1 MSQPRNNKK
10 RETNQKGRVKIKDGG
25 QILNTRTWRKQR
37 EMRVLAE
44 RNPAVV
50 PVGVWVESGDDEQ
63 EHPAVRASLTEELLE
78 ETRRTKEESLRQ
90 FQDAVRRRVSE
101 QARIRKQ
108 QHLQKAYKIVEREC
122 REFPQS
128 GDVVQCLTPQKSRFP
143 PWPQGELAVG
153 SPNARWVKAQ
163 ELKLASS
170 DDANQYRHQLSRIMK
185 QVRHRL
191 AACQTVRESKEF
203 SELPGGI
210 WKVSPTRDKTVRRI
224 TEDDDEDEE
233 QEDGNEDGLG
243 DEEEVLLVGQHD
255 RPLCLQNGKTVTFQ
269 NDAVR
274 ERVLRETHPTSLD
287 CRSTQAL
294 WPREDQE
301 EQKRERRSQVLTCRR
316 LFMDVERQQAKEH
329 ERRKKHLRRIARIKS
344 EKEQQREEE
353 ERRMKLAR
361 QQEERQRE
369 LAEREHLV
377 LERLR
382 LEEVEQQ
389 QEEERRA
396 KAKKSKES
404 TRYVEALRAQIKEKL
419 EQEKVELPPLCS
431 CGGESFWD
439 SHPDTCANNCIFYNN
454 PKAYAQALHSVLLS
468 CEPCEGGA
476 GPGGL
481 TRKIVRTLAHHGSN
495 FI

>member
-10 RETNQKGRVKIKDGG
+10 RETNQGRVKIKDGG

-108 QHLQKAYKIVEREC
+108 QQLQKAYKIVEREC

-128 GDVVQCLTPQKSRFP
+128 GDVVHCLTPKKSPFP
-143 PWPQGELAVG
+143 PWPQGDLAVG
-153 SPNARWVKAQ
+153 SPNARRVKTQ
-163 ELKLASS
+163 ELKSASS
-170 DDANQYRHQLSRIMK
+170 DDANQYRQLSRIMK

-191 AACQTVRESKEF
+191 AACQTVTESKEF

-233 QEDGNEDGLG
+233 QEEGNEDFLG

-255 RPLCLQNGKTVTFQ
+255 RPLCLQNGKTVTFR

-274 ERVLRETHPTSLD
+274 ERVLREAHPTSLD
-287 CRSTQAL
+287 RRAAQVL

-301 EQKRERRSQVLTCRR
+301 EQKREVQNIYSRRSQVLMCRR
-316 LFMDVERQQAKEH
+316 QFMDVEREQAKEH
-329 ERRKKHLRRIARIKS
+329 QRRKKHLRRIAR
-344 EKEQQREEE
+344 
-353 ERRMKLAR
+353 
-361 QQEERQRE
+361 
-369 LAEREHLV
+369 
-377 LERLR
+377 
-382 LEEVEQQ
+382 
-389 QEEERRA
+389 
-396 KAKKSKES
+396 
-404 TRYVEALRAQIKEKL
+404 YVEALRSQIREKL

-431 CGGESFWD
+431 CGGESFWN

-481 TRKIVRTLAHHGSN
+481 TRKIVHTLAHNSSN

>member
-10 RETNQKGRVKIKDGG
+10 RETNQGRVKIKDGG

-108 QHLQKAYKIVEREC
+108 QQLQKAYKIVEREC

-128 GDVVQCLTPQKSRFP
+128 GDVVHCLTPKKSPFP
-143 PWPQGELAVG
+143 PWPQGDLAVG
-153 SPNARWVKAQ
+153 SPNARRVKTQ
-163 ELKLASS
+163 ELKSASS
-170 DDANQYRHQLSRIMK
+170 DDANQYRQLSRIMK

-191 AACQTVRESKEF
+191 AACQTVTESKEF

-233 QEDGNEDGLG
+233 QEEGNEDFLG

-255 RPLCLQNGKTVTFQ
+255 RPLCLQNGKTVTFR

-274 ERVLRETHPTSLD
+274 ERVLREAHPTSLD
-287 CRSTQAL
+287 RRAAQVL

-301 EQKRERRSQVLTCRR
+301 EQKRERRSQVLMCRR
-316 LFMDVERQQAKEH
+316 QFMDVEREQAKEH
-329 ERRKKHLRRIARIKS
+329 QRRKKHLRRIAR
-344 EKEQQREEE
+344 
-353 ERRMKLAR
+353 
-361 QQEERQRE
+361 
-369 LAEREHLV
+369 
-377 LERLR
+377 
-382 LEEVEQQ
+382 
-389 QEEERRA
+389 
-396 KAKKSKES
+396 
-404 TRYVEALRAQIKEKL
+404 YVEALRSQIREKL

-431 CGGESFWD
+431 CGGESFWN

-481 TRKIVRTLAHHGSN
+481 TRKIVHTLAHNSSN